1 METIEYYYYYLATL
15 FTGFPLVIKIAVV
28 LILIMASLYVISWFS
43 IGKGFYNKNVERRR
57 KKSLETIVENIDYLL
72 STEDVVSEQE
82 ILSRLEIGN
91 PVKEWKKIYLS
102 EYLMY
107 EIDLRPVNESNLA
120 TMIGIL
126 GLAEYWENQLESGD
140 VTKRWRAIRMLDSMS
155 DFVPA
160 SVISKHATL
169 SREGVGKY
177 AKAVFTKF
185 ESHDAF
191 KFLEEDL
198 GENLSDLDKLRIHNS
213 LKERP
218 AEEVLPHLLRTAM
231 NTTNENYQ
239 QFLIKEIGFLGR
251 TDGVDALIDLYKS
264 SPNANVRAEIVHT
277 LGNLNFQEAL
287 PVFIKDYNFVKP
299 IVQDAII
306 DAAGKIGGKESL
318 DFLEKIYHHAPNKET
333 LIKIL
338 MNIYKIEGIGTPV
351 FNRLKA
357 QNKNGF
363 NNTVFSFVENQHI

>member
-1 METIEYYYYYLATL
+1 MQP
-15 FTGFPLVIKIAVV
+15 FLVKA
-28 LILIMASLYVISWFS
+28 W
-43 IGKGFYNKNVERRR
+43 
-57 KKSLETIVENIDYLL
+57 EN
-72 STEDVVSEQE
+72 
-82 ILSRLEIGN
+82 
-91 PVKEWKKIYLS
+91 
-102 EYLMY
+102 M
-107 EIDLRPVNESNLA
+107 LRPYLPNLNL
-120 TMIGIL
+120 TML
-126 GLAEYWENQLESGD
+126 LNFWN
-140 VTKRWRAIRMLDSMS
+140 
-155 DFVPA
+155 
-160 SVISKHATL
+160 
-169 SREGVGKY
+169 
-177 AKAVFTKF
+177 
-185 ESHDAF
+185 
-191 KFLEEDL
+191 L